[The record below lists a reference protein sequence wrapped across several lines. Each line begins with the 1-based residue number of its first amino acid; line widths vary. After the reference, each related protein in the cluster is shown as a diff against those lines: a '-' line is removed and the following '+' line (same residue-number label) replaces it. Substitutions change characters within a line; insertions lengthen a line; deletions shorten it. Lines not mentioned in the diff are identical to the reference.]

1 MSVVSLFRIEVK
13 PEEEKNFLNDFT
25 SLLPIAKKQKG
36 LLYAEAFVP
45 VGVQHT
51 YMLITEW
58 SSEADIDAWKKVE
71 EHMGIM
77 AKAGQYVASASIKRS
92 TA

>member
-1 MSVVSLFRIEVK
+1 MSIVSQFRIEVK

-25 SLLPIAKKQKG
+25 GLLPLAQKQKG

-45 VGVQHT
+45 VGVKNT
-51 YMLITEW
+51 YLLITEW
-58 SSEADIDAWKKVE
+58 ASEADIDAWKKVE

-77 AKAGQYVASASIKRS
+77 AKAGRYVASHSIKRS
-92 TA
+92 KA